1 MAQLIIVK
9 KVSGAILMALAA
21 AATVSA
27 QKFAPAPAPLPEIGA
42 AFSVPASGVI
52 VMEKIAPNIPLNFYP
67 FSSFLLKSDPNHIGI
82 RAVLISMETRKKTT
96 EQFQQETQ
104 ETLAKFAAMFE
115 KIIGDYQ
122 NLQTTVHTIQQ
133 KNPGHPSSSG
143 GGPDAALL
151 RRFDPTD
158 FEDPSEALSR
168 LTQAFTVA
176 TYVEA
181 FERLSHRVDGL
192 PEVFLLGCFIGGLK
206 DEIRL
211 EVKIK
216 KPRNLSD
223 AIGIAR
229 LVENKLTLQRTPSSL
244 PRIVG
249 STAPPKPPT
258 SAGLLV
264 QAQPQ
269 NAPVAMD
276 EPDETVVEDSP
287 AEISFHAITG
297 APMPQTL
304 RLPGQIKN
312 KDVVVLVDG
321 GNTHNFIDQALVDR
335 FGLTVEKDTPFKV
348 VVANREHVSCAGR
361 VGGLTITIQ
370 GYLISTDFFVLP
382 VAACPVVLGVQWL
395 KTLGPVETDYE
406 KLTLGFHL
414 AGSSHKLQGLKSSE
428 LAALKSHE
436 AMVLH
441 GPAPL
446 LYVSLLPSEPTS
458 DISPCTAIRD
468 VLERFAKPY
477 LQKTEIERQVCELL
491 QQGLICPSHSP
502 FSSPV
507 LLVKKADGSWRFC
520 IDYRSLND
528 ITVKDKYPIP
538 VIDELLDELHGSR
551 IYSKLDLRS
560 EYHQIRV
567 QDEDIHKTA
576 FRTHDGHYEFVVMPF
591 GLTNAP
597 TTFQCLM
604 NDLFRPFLR
613 KFILVFFDDILV
625 YSKTIDD
632 HVEHLTVV
640 LGILE
645 SNHLFAKQSK
655 CCFGVSQVH
664 YLGHLIS
671 VDGVAVEPN
680 KVQSVLSWPTPK
692 NAKGVRGFLGLA
704 GYYRK
709 FIQGF
714 RSIAA
719 PLHKLVGNGSFVW
732 DEVAEAAFQTLKIAL
747 TTTPTLG
754 LPDWSQP
761 FTVECDASGVGIG
774 AVLTQRGKPLAYFS
788 APLKGSMLSWS
799 TYEKEMLAVVKA
811 KGVSNRG
818 ADALSRIPEF
828 HFMAISHP
836 CASIWQDI
844 QNEVRTDPYYQTLL
858 TGSDHEGRHELV
870 MRDGI
875 WFRDGAILLCPTSP
889 LLETVLALCHA
900 SPEGGHF
907 GFHKTLYKVKQ
918 TFCML
923 PTGLLQSLPILER
936 VWEDISMDFVEGLP
950 NSKGFTVV
958 MVVVDRLSKYAHF
971 IPLKHPFTAVSVA
984 KEFVLNVVKLH
995 GIPATVV
1002 SDRDK
1007 VFISS
1012 FWQVLFKLQGSHL
1025 CMSSSYHPQTEV
1037 INRIME
1043 QYLRCFAGDQ
1053 PKKWLDWL
1061 PWAEYSYNTS
1071 VHSSTKLSPFQV
1083 VYGRPPP
1090 RLVPYVPS
1098 TTKVQAV
1105 DEYLGYR
1112 DALLRQLRA
1121 NLIVAQNRMKVQ
1133 ADRKRHEVEF
1143 LEGDLVFVKLQPYRQ
1158 VTVAHR
1164 TSHKLAPKF
1173 FGPYKILKRVGQVVP
1188 TAPVFLDD
1196 TVFTPLMP
1204 QPECVLDERVIK
1216 KRKYRPRTEVPIKW
1230 VGKGR
1235 EDATWETKWRFA
1247 KAFPDFHPD
1256 DKVGSSGVD
1265 CYGSNSFQETAQED
1279 LKTHEPMH
1287 ACCVF

>member
-1 MAQLIIVK
+1 M
-9 KVSGAILMALAA
+9 
-21 AATVSA
+21 
-27 QKFAPAPAPLPEIGA
+27 
-42 AFSVPASGVI
+42 
-52 VMEKIAPNIPLNFYP
+52 
-67 FSSFLLKSDPNHIGI
+67 D
-82 RAVLISMETRKKTT
+82 TRKKTT

-104 ETLAKFAAMFE
+104 ETLAKFTAMFE
-115 KIIGDYQ
+115 KLMGDYQ

-143 GGPDAALL
+143 GGPYAGHGNDHKPYLKLHFPRFSGDDPTAWLYQAEKYFDFQKVSDDDQAHLAALHLEGIALQWHRWFTKLRGPLTWAEFSTALL
-151 RRFDPTD
+151 RRFGPTD

-168 LTQAFTVA
+168 LTQTSTVA

-223 AIGIAR
+223 AISIAH
-229 LVENKLTLQRTPSSL
+229 LVENKLTLQRTPSSFS
-244 PRIVG
+244 RNVG

-258 SAGLLV
+258 SDGLLGPGPTTRLALPALPPIHRISNQEAYECHKKGLCYYCDERYV
-264 QAQPQ
+264 QGYKCSKPQ
-269 NAPVAMD
+269 LFMIEDAPVATD
-276 EPDETVVEDSP
+276 EPDETGVEDP
-287 AEISFHAITG
+287 LAKISFHAITG
-297 APMPQTL
+297 APTPQTL

-321 GNTHNFIDQALVDR
+321 GSTHNFIDQALVDR
-335 FGLTVEKDTPFKV
+335 FRLTVEKDTPFKV

-361 VGGLTITIQ
+361 
-370 GYLISTDFFVLP
+370 
-382 VAACPVVLGVQWL
+382 
-395 KTLGPVETDYE
+395 
-406 KLTLGFHL
+406 
-414 AGSSHKLQGLKSSE
+414 GLKSSE

-436 AMVLH
+436 AMVMH
-441 GPAPL
+441 GPTL
-446 LYVSLLPSEPTS
+446 LLHVSLLPSEPTS

-468 VLERFAKPY
+468 VLERFAKV
-477 LQKTEIERQVCELL
+477 RELL
-491 QQGLICPSHSP
+491 QQGLIRPSHSP
-502 FSSPV
+502 FSSSF
-507 LLVKKADGSWRFC
+507 LLIKKADGSWRFC

-560 EYHQIRV
+560 GYHQIRV
-567 QDEDIHKTA
+567 RDEDIHKTA

-604 NDLFRPFLR
+604 NDLFCPFLC

-655 CCFGVSQVH
+655 CCFGVSQ
-664 YLGHLIS
+664 
-671 VDGVAVEPN
+671 
-680 KVQSVLSWPTPK
+680 
-692 NAKGVRGFLGLA
+692 GFG
-704 GYYRK
+704 
-709 FIQGF
+709 
-714 RSIAA
+714 SIAA
-719 PLHKLVGNGSFVW
+719 PLHKLVGKGLFVW

-811 KGVSNRG
+811 VRKWRHYLLGRPFVVKTDHMSLKYLLEQRLTTPAQARWLPKLLGYDYTIEYKKGVSNRG
-818 ADALSRIPEF
+818 ADAHSRILEF

-836 CASIWQDI
+836 C
-844 QNEVRTDPYYQTLL
+844 
-858 TGSDHEGRHELV
+858 SDHGGRHELV

-907 GFHKTLYKVKQ
+907 GFHKTLHKVKQ
-918 TFCML
+918 TFWWKGLKQRVKFFIKECLVCQRFKSDSML
-923 PTGLLQSLPILER
+923 PAGLLQPLPIPER

-1012 FWQVLFKLQGSHL
+1012 FWQALFKLQGSHL
-1025 CMSSSYHPQTEV
+1025 CMSSSYHPQTDGQTEV

-1043 QYLRCFAGDQ
+1043 QYLRCFTGDQ

-1090 RLVPYVPS
+1090 RLVPYVPG
-1098 TTKVQAV
+1098 TTKVQVV
-1105 DEYLGYR
+1105 DEYLGDR

-1133 ADRKRHEVEF
+1133 ADRKRREVEF
-1143 LEGDLVFVKLQPYRQ
+1143 LEGDLGSRLH
-1158 VTVAHR
+1158 TGHL
-1164 TSHKLAPKF
+1164 TSL
-1173 FGPYKILKRVGQVVP
+1173 LRS
-1188 TAPVFLDD
+1188 
-1196 TVFTPLMP
+1196 
-1204 QPECVLDERVIK
+1204 
-1216 KRKYRPRTEVPIKW
+1216 
-1230 VGKGR
+1230 
-1235 EDATWETKWRFA
+1235 
-1247 KAFPDFHPD
+1247 
-1256 DKVGSSGVD
+1256 SSGRTR
-1265 CYGSNSFQETAQED
+1265 F
-1279 LKTHEPMH
+1279 
-1287 ACCVF
+1287 

>member
-1 MAQLIIVK
+1 M
-9 KVSGAILMALAA
+9 
-21 AATVSA
+21 
-27 QKFAPAPAPLPEIGA
+27 
-42 AFSVPASGVI
+42 
-52 VMEKIAPNIPLNFYP
+52 
-67 FSSFLLKSDPNHIGI
+67 
-82 RAVLISMETRKKTT
+82 
-96 EQFQQETQ
+96 
-104 ETLAKFAAMFE
+104 
-115 KIIGDYQ
+115 GDYH
-122 NLQTTVHTIQQ
+122 NLQITVHTIQQ
-133 KNPGHPSSSG
+133 KNPGHHFSSG
-143 GGPDAALL
+143 GGPDTGHGNNHKPYLKLHFPRFSGDDPTAWLYQAEQYFDFQKVPDNDQAHLASLHLEGIAFQWHRWFTKSRGPLTWAEFSTALL
-151 RRFDPTD
+151 RRFGPTD
-158 FEDPSEALSR
+158 FEDPSETLSR
-168 LTQAFTVA
+168 LTQASTVA
-176 TYVEA
+176 TYIEA

-223 AIGIAR
+223 VISITR
-229 LVENKLTLQRTPSSL
+229 LVENKLTLNRTPSSL
-244 PRIVG
+244 PRNVG
-249 STAPPKPPT
+249 STAPPKPST
-258 SAGLLV
+258 SAGLLGPGPSTRL
-264 QAQPQ
+264 ALP
-269 NAPVAMD
+269 APPPIRRFSNQEAREHREKGFCYYCD
-276 EPDETVVEDSP
+276 ERYV
-287 AEISFHAITG
+287 
-297 APMPQTL
+297 
-304 RLPGQIKN
+304 PGHKCRQIKK
-312 KDVVVLVDG
+312 KDVVVLVNNG
-321 GNTHNFIDQALVDR
+321 STLNFIDQALVDR

-348 VVANREHVSCAGR
+348 MVANREHVSCAGR
-361 VGGLTITIQ
+361 
-370 GYLISTDFFVLP
+370 
-382 VAACPVVLGVQWL
+382 WL
-395 KTLGPVETDYE
+395 KNQGPVETDYE

-436 AMVLH
+436 AMVMHGLALLLH
-441 GPAPL
+441 
-446 LYVSLLPSEPTS
+446 VSLLPLEPTS

-468 VLERFAKPY
+468 VLERFAKEFQEPVSLPPYRSQDHSIPLILGARPVSTRPYRQRY
-477 LQKTEIERQVCELL
+477 LQKTEIERQVRELL
-491 QQGLICPSHSP
+491 QQGLIRPSHDP
-502 FSSPV
+502 FSSLV
-507 LLVKKADGSWRFC
+507 LLVKKADGSWHFC

-528 ITVKDKYPIP
+528 ITVKDNYPIS
-538 VIDELLDELHGSR
+538 VIEELHGSR
-551 IYSKLDLRS
+551 INSKLDLRS
-560 EYHQIRV
+560 GYHQIRV
-567 QDEDIHKTA
+567 QDE
-576 FRTHDGHYEFVVMPF
+576 
-591 GLTNAP
+591 
-597 TTFQCLM
+597 
-604 NDLFRPFLR
+604 
-613 KFILVFFDDILV
+613 
-625 YSKTIDD
+625 
-632 HVEHLTVV
+632 
-640 LGILE
+640 E
-645 SNHLFAKQSK
+645 SNHIFAKQSK
-655 CCFGVSQVH
+655 CCFRVSQVH
-664 YLGHLIS
+664 CLGHLIS

-704 GYYRK
+704 SYYRK

-714 RSIAA
+714 GSIAT
-719 PLHKLVGNGSFVW
+719 PLHKLVGKGPFVW
-732 DEVAEAAFQTLKIAL
+732 DEVAEAAIQTLKIAL

-761 FTVECDASGVGIG
+761 FTVERDAGGVGVG
-774 AVLTQRGKPLAYFS
+774 AVLTQCGKPLAYFS
-788 APLKGSMLSWS
+788 ALLKGLMLSWS

-811 KGVSNRG
+811 VRKWQHYLLGYDYTIEYKKGVFNRG
-818 ADALSRIPEF
+818 ADALSRIPQF
-828 HFMAISHP
+828 HFIAISHP

-858 TGSDHEGRHELV
+858 TDSDHGGRHELV

-889 LLETVLALCHA
+889 LLETVLALCHT

-907 GFHKTLYKVKQ
+907 GFHKTLHKVKQ
-918 TFCML
+918 TFWWKGLKQRVKFFIKECQVCQRFKSDSML
-923 PTGLLQSLPILER
+923 PAGLLQPLPISER

-958 MVVVDRLSKYAHF
+958 IVVVDRLSKYAHF

-1012 FWQVLFKLQGSHL
+1012 FWQALFKLQCSHL
-1025 CMSSSYHPQTEV
+1025 CMSSSYHPQTDGQTEV

-1090 RLVPYVPS
+1090 RLVPYVPG
-1098 TTKVQAV
+1098 TTKVQAI
-1105 DEYLGYR
+1105 DEYLGDR
-1112 DALLRQLRA
+1112 DTLLRQLRA

-1133 ADRKRHEVEF
+1133 ADRKRREVEF

-1173 FGPYKILKRVGQVVP
+1173 FEPYKILKRVGHVAYQLQLPPGSLIHDVFHVSLLRKCEGHVVP
-1188 TAPVFLDD
+1188 TAPVVLDD

-1216 KRKYRPRTEVPIKW
+1216 KGKY
-1230 VGKGR
+1230 
-1235 EDATWETKWRFA
+1235 
-1247 KAFPDFHPD
+1247 
-1256 DKVGSSGVD
+1256 
-1265 CYGSNSFQETAQED
+1265 
-1279 LKTHEPMH
+1279 
-1287 ACCVF
+1287 